1 MLQTAGR
8 WLIRFAAVGA
18 VTTDVDGDGWLDLF
32 VANDQEPN
40 QLWVNQRDGTFRNM
54 ALPWGAAL
62 GAAGNAKADMG
73 VGAGDFDNDGD
84 EDLFVTELT
93 GQGSTLYVND
103 GSGLFRDRS
112 AALGIRAPSLPFTG
126 FGAGW
131 IDIDNDGWLDI
142 VAVNGTVV
150 LNFETRAGNPF
161 PLDQRNQVF
170 RNLAGER
177 FEDATGLAG
186 EVFEL
191 SEVSRGAATST
202 TTATPTWWWPTR
214 PDRQGC

>member
-1 MLQTAGR
+1 M
-8 WLIRFAAVGA
+8 
-18 VTTDVDGDGWLDLF
+18 
-32 VANDQEPN
+32 
-40 QLWVNQRDGTFRNM
+40 WVNQRDGTFRNM

-62 GAAGNAKADMG
+62 GAGGNAKADMG

-84 EDLFVTELT
+84 EDLFITELT

-103 GSGLFRDRS
+103 GTGLFRERS

-150 LNFETRAGNPF
+150 LNFETRGENPF
-161 PLDQRNQVF
+161 PLDPAQPGVPQPGR
-170 RNLAGER
+170 RALRGRDGAPPATCSSCRKSAAER
-177 FEDATGLAG
+177 R
-186 EVFEL
+186 
-191 SEVSRGAATST
+191 SATST
-202 TTATPTWWWPTR
+202 TTAIRTWWWPTPPGR
-214 PDRQGC
+214 SGC